1 MKKRMVF
8 VAVLA
13 FVGGLGLAAMAA
25 SEGSWTG
32 HISDSMCAAKKI
44 DAACAKKCV
53 EEHGAKYVFVNDGD
67 NKIFNLDPQD
77 KVKDLIVA
85 DRKST
90 RLNSSHLV
98 ISYAVFCLKKKKRT

>member
-1 MKKRMVF
+1 MKKRLAF

-13 FVGGLGLAAMAA
+13 FVGSLGLAAMAA

-67 NKIFNLDPQD
+67 NKVFNLDPQD
-77 KVKDLIVA
+77 KVAAHAGHHVTVKGTA
-85 DRKST
+85 DGDTIKVT
-90 RLNSSHLV
+90 D
-98 ISYAVFCLKKKKRT
+98 ISMAPEKGK

>member
-1 MKKRMVF
+1 MKKRMVC

-53 EEHGAKYVFVNDGD
+53 EEHGATYVFVNDGD
-67 NKIFNLDPQD
+67 NKVFNLDPQD
-77 KVKDLIVA
+77 KVAAHAGHHVTVTGTA
-85 DRKST
+85 DGDTIKVSD
-90 RLNSSHLV
+90 
-98 ISYAVFCLKKKKRT
+98 ISMAEEKGK

>member
-53 EEHGAKYVFVNDGD
+53 EEHGGKYVFVNDGD

-77 KVKDLIVA
+77 KVAAHAGHHVTVKGTADGDTIKVTNISMVPEKD
-85 DRKST
+85 K
-90 RLNSSHLV
+90 
-98 ISYAVFCLKKKKRT
+98 

>member
-32 HISDSMCAAKKI
+32 HISDSMCGAKKI

-53 EEHGAKYVFVNDGD
+53 EEHGGKYVFVNDGD
-67 NKIFNLDPQD
+67 NKIFNLDRQD
-77 KVKDLIVA
+77 KVAAHAGHQVTLTVTA
-85 DRKST
+85 ARYT
-90 RLNSSHLV
+90 LQ
-98 ISYAVFCLKKKKRT
+98 RTPT